1 MTINPL
7 WIKPMF
13 TGIIEEIG
21 EVIHIKK
28 MADGREITI
37 AASQVIPKLKVHDS
51 IAIDGVCQTV
61 IRMDQREFTVQAV
74 GETLRK
80 TTLGEYKIGRKVNL
94 ETSLTLETPLGGHL
108 VLGHVNGTARIQ
120 RLDKRAENY
129 YLEIHLPTEFVR
141 YCIPEGSIAIDGISL
156 TIANLEGNLIG
167 ISIIPYTAQHTTL
180 REKQTGNLVNI
191 EVDIIPRYLEKLLL
205 HSAPNS
211 LTYEKIKDWGY

>member
-1 MTINPL
+1 MIFNPL

-28 MADGREITI
+28 MVDGREITI
-37 AASQVIPKLKVHDS
+37 TAPQVISKLKVHDS
-51 IAIDGVCQTV
+51 IAIDGACQTV
-61 IRMDQREFTVQAV
+61 VRMSEREFTVQAV

-80 TTLGEYKIGRKVNL
+80 TTFREYKIGRKVNL

-108 VLGHVNGTARIQ
+108 ILGHVNNTARIQ
-120 RLDKRAENY
+120 RLDKHAENY
-129 YLEIHLPTEFVR
+129 YLEINLPVEFIR

-156 TIANLEGNLIG
+156 TIARMEGHIIG
-167 ISIIPYTAQHTTL
+167 ISIIPFTAQHTTL
-180 REKQTGNLVNI
+180 QEKHAGDLVNI

-205 HSAPNS
+205 HRTPNS

>member
-21 EVIHIKK
+21 EVNHIKK

-51 IAIDGVCQTV
+51 IVIDGVCQTV

-156 TIANLEGNLIG
+156 TIANMEGNLIG
-167 ISIIPYTAQHTTL
+167 ISIIPYTTQHTTL
-180 REKQTGNLVNI
+180 REKQAGNLVNF
-191 EVDIIPRYLEKLLL
+191 EVDIIPRYLEKLLS